1 MLYGSIWHL
10 LFCLKGGSFP
20 DEDLYD
26 TIGLLSGFMDSK
38 EIRITELGED
48 GFRFRL
54 AEECPEPEQF
64 LICFMI

>member
-26 TIGLLSGFMDSK
+26 TIW
-38 EIRITELGED
+38 IAV
-48 GFRFRL
+48 RFYG
-54 AEECPEPEQF
+54 
-64 LICFMI
+64 